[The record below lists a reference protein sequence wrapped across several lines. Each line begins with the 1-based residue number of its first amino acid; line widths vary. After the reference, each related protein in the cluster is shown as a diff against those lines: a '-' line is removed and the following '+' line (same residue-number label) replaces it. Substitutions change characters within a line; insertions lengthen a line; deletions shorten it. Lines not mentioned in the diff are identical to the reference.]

1 VDCLILEPLQ
11 EDARQWLADRHSVRL
26 APELA
31 ADATA
36 LRRELYNVRTVVL
49 PTEVAVTEQLLG
61 FAPRLRALARLSV
74 GIQNIDADACRRAN
88 VEVVRSLNA
97 HAQACAEYMV
107 TAILGLFR
115 RGFSVMVR
123 ERDVAALPLGREVHG
138 ATIGLIGMSPTARV
152 LAMLLKSFGARV
164 IGYDPALHASDP
176 SWAREGVEPVPMNQ
190 VMALSDAVCVQLTY
204 ASRYRGLIS
213 AHVLKHGKP
222 GQVMVCIARHWLF
235 DQDALAAE
243 LRSGRIEAAIFDSAD
258 QDIKAPGSPFHG
270 LKNFFVTPQMSV
282 RTREARSRATW
293 YIVRRLD
300 EILRLDNQRASDLTP
315 TRPNALEASLPPR

>member
-1 VDCLILEPLQ
+1 M
-11 EDARQWLADRHSVRL
+11 
-26 APELA
+26 
-31 ADATA
+31 A
-36 LRRELYNVRTVVL
+36 LRRDLYNVRTLVL
-49 PTEVAVTEQLLG
+49 PTEVAVTEQLLD
-61 FAPRLRALARLSV
+61 FAPRLKAVARLAM
-74 GIQNIDADACRRAN
+74 GMQNIDTEACRRAN

-115 RGFSVMVR
+115 RGFSVIAR
-123 ERDVAALPLGREVHG
+123 ERDWASLPLGREIHG
-138 ATIGLIGMSPTARV
+138 ATIGLVGMSPTARV

-176 SWAREGVEPVPMNQ
+176 AWARDGVEPVPMNQ

-222 GQVMVCIARHWLF
+222 GQVMVCISRPWLF
-235 DQDALAAE
+235 DQDALAAD
-243 LRSGRIEAAIFDSAD
+243 LRSGRLEAAMFDSAD
-258 QDIKAPGSPFHG
+258 PDLKAPGSPFHG
-270 LKNFFVTPQMSV
+270 LKNFFVTPQMSI

-300 EILRLDNQRASDLTP
+300 EILRLDNQQAAGF
-315 TRPNALEASLPPR
+315 RPSLLGALEASLPPR